1 MKDQGLPL
9 SDGRTNTEPPDS
21 YMVLKD
27 KESSIPEAIRQK
39 DKDSWADI
47 PVLLEFK
54 NDATYYDVRFI
65 FQPSPL
71 SLIKPLPR
79 I

>member
-1 MKDQGLPL
+1 
-9 SDGRTNTEPPDS
+9 
-21 YMVLKD
+21 MVLKD

-47 PVLLEFK
+47 PVLLELK
-54 NDATYYDVRFI
+54 KAANDATYYDVRFI